1 MILSPTKTFSESN
14 PAAANSSPR
23 SKVRP
28 KGFTPRGEQLTLSAF
43 NEYANVGKK
52 QSRTMGTSMRN
63 DEFDDIDGNDE
74 DEDVNNKNSKKRDR
88 IWYLLFLRVL
98 FAERK
103 RNEQIGF

>member
-14 PAAANSSPR
+14 LLPNSSPR
-23 SKVRP
+23 SSYP

-74 DEDVNNKNSKKRDR
+74 DEDVNNKNSKKKGQD
-88 IWYLLFLRVL
+88 LVSSLPSALVL
-98 FAERK
+98 AERK